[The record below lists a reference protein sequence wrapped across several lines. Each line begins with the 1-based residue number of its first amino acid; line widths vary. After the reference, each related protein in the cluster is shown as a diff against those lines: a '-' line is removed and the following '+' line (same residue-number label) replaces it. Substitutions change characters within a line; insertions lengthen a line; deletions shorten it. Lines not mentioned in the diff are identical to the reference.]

1 VERISDAL
9 GDVAPRQFPA
19 PHKHNGVAIIS
30 RYDEL
35 LRNHQSGAPVKDD
48 RFEKYSGVVDIKHCT
63 WCDARSK
70 FLPDPGRDVQFHG
83 RAQPMP
89 SQRNPHHTQ
98 RDVVRFVNDE

>member
-1 VERISDAL
+1 VPFRPVSDAFDCPCDSHLQSVERISDAL

-48 RFEKYSGVVDIKHCT
+48 RFEKY
-63 WCDARSK
+63 
-70 FLPDPGRDVQFHG
+70 
-83 RAQPMP
+83 M
-89 SQRNPHHTQ
+89 
-98 RDVVRFVNDE
+98 VRRPLQVPA